1 MACGLIEIGAARTRA
16 CRLCWSGCWL
26 CCFPRSRALLTPNRG
41 MSLRETLHAFPGPLK
56 TEYRSDTLEEGRGG
70 VDLHC
75 GVLGALCHSL
85 TIHVNACEHDA
96 YSGHRHSSSLVRG
109 RCGENRLPAH
119 LPSSST
125 SSTPPSPIMGA
136 LLVACCA
143 PPIPSTPRTSLPL
156 SEQHGGS
163 MAGAVCAAR
172 RDCPLHFVGE
182 HIAEN
187 PIGHSLGGER
197 FTQT

>member
-1 MACGLIEIGAARTRA
+1 MPLACGLIESGAARTRA

-26 CCFPRSRALLTPNRG
+26 CCFPRSRSLLTPNRG

-109 RCGENRLPAH
+109 RCGDIRSRAPAQ
-119 LPSSST
+119 
-125 SSTPPSPIMGA
+125 
-136 LLVACCA
+136 LLDLVHAA
-143 PPIPSTPRTSLPL
+143 FAN
-156 SEQHGGS
+156 HGGCVGGMLCS
-163 MAGAVCAAR
+163 SHSQHTPHVAPAIRAAR
-172 RDCPLHFVGE
+172 GLDGWCCLCCSEGFSSAFCG
-182 HIAEN
+182 
-187 PIGHSLGGER
+187 
-197 FTQT
+197 